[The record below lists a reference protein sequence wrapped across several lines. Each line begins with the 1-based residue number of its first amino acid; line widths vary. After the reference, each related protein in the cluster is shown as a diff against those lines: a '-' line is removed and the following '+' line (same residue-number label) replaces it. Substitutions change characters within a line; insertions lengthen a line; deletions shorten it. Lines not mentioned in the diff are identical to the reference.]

1 MPRPS
6 PAQLAYGSVT
16 VVCSTLAM
24 LLLSQTRSGGWIVVI
39 VCTALA
45 LGLFVAVTAPTAHAN
60 LRRRRAAGT
69 AAWAASG
76 AASPS
81 PARAEALPRH
91 TAAPS
96 ATPAGM
102 ASRR

>member
-69 AAWAASG
+69 ARVAG
-76 AASPS
+76 GSPGLS
-81 PARAEALPRH
+81 RAEALPRH

-96 ATPAGM
+96 ATPAGT

>member
-24 LLLSQTRSGGWIVVI
+24 LLSQTRSGGWIVVI

-60 LRRRRAAGT
+60 LRRRRAAG
-69 AAWAASG
+69 AAARAASG

-96 ATPAGM
+96 ATPAGL